1 MFRKY
6 LILVIPSFQTGVTL
20 PDWSFINTPLP
31 MIKVLFVCLG
41 NICRSPLAEAIL
53 TQKVKERGLS
63 SRIVVDSCGT
73 SDFHIGELPD
83 ERTLACAAKHQLNIR
98 HRGRQILRS
107 DFKGFDYLIAMDS
120 YNLENVQ
127 KLAGKYKIMPKNLF
141 LMSKFKNGLDFKD
154 VPDPYYGGEEGFE
167 EVYEILNASIDELL
181 QNLEKELE
189 ENG

>member
-1 MFRKY
+1 
-6 LILVIPSFQTGVTL
+6 
-20 PDWSFINTPLP
+20 

-63 SRIVVDSCGT
+63 NRIVVDSCGT

-83 ERTLACAAKHQLNIR
+83 ERTLACAAKHQLSIH

-189 ENG
+189 KNG

>member
-1 MFRKY
+1 
-6 LILVIPSFQTGVTL
+6 
-20 PDWSFINTPLP
+20 

>member
-1 MFRKY
+1 
-6 LILVIPSFQTGVTL
+6 
-20 PDWSFINTPLP
+20 

-53 TQKVKERGLS
+53 IQKVRERGLS

-83 ERTLACAAKHQLNIR
+83 ERTLACAAKHQLSIK

-107 DFKGFDYLIAMDS
+107 DFKGFDYLIAMDTS
-120 YNLENVQ
+120 NLENVQ
-127 KLAGKYKIMPKNLF
+127 KLAGKYKLAPKNLF
-141 LMSKFKNGLDFKD
+141 LMSNFKNGLDFNN

-167 EVYEILNASIDELL
+167 QVFDILDSSIDQLL
-181 QNLEKELE
+181 STLEKELNK
-189 ENG
+189 NG